1 MSDSRLEELSVIKPS
16 WPEKRKGYGDDVL
29 ERDLSPDERLEAVV
43 EILARGGLAV
53 MADKNG
59 ENRGAEIV
67 DFPGNKRGH
76 EPRRKS

>member
-1 MSDSRLEELSVIKPS
+1 VTRKP
-16 WPEKRKGYGDDVL
+16 WPEKSNGFGEYSL
-29 ERDLSPDERLEAVV
+29 ERDLFPEERLEAIV

-53 MADKNG
+53 MADKSG
-59 ENRGAEIV
+59 ENQGAEIV